1 MAFDS
6 NGNALLFGGFV
17 ADPGLDS
24 GSFTYGFKATVAR
37 ILGPAGGTVGTKSAS
52 SKHPLATS
60 VTVGQTDAG
69 GRLLIAQLTRSTHK
83 APAGYAFL
91 PAQDVIAAP
100 RGSPDSPL
108 TLEFTLHSSLVA
120 GDPVDPVT
128 LFRTEFPGH
137 PTQVGPCTGE
147 SPPTPDPCISDQSVD
162 VNGAVHFTVLTSSA
176 SHWNFALPGVTRSL
190 SIGYHHHRLF
200 KGKLSSPE
208 SACVTGQKVTV
219 FRKKG
224 GADQKIGTDTASST
238 GVWKV
243 GERDAKGSYYAT
255 VGQHQESGL
264 GICEAAKSKTLRP

>member
-1 MAFDS
+1 MAYDPSTGNVVLFGGDCWNSDTGTVPCRDTWEWDGHDWAQVSPANSPPARRFGGMAFDS

-17 ADPGLDS
+17 ADPGIDS
-24 GSFTYGFKATVAR
+24 GSFTYGFKPTVAR
-37 ILGPAGGTVGTKSAS
+37 VLGPAGGTVATKPAS

-137 PTQVGPCTGE
+137 PTQVEPCTGE
-147 SPPTPDPCISDQSVD
+147 SPPTPDPCVSDQSVLED
-162 VNGAVHFTVLTSSA
+162 VFGIAHRRLLVGGRFPGGGVVHA
-176 SHWNFALPGVTRSL
+176 FAQHKVTRGPL
-190 SIGYHHHRLF
+190 AGI
-200 KGKLSSPE
+200 
-208 SACVTGQKVTV
+208 
-219 FRKKG
+219 
-224 GADQKIGTDTASST
+224 
-238 GVWKV
+238 
-243 GERDAKGSYYAT
+243 ER
-255 VGQHQESGL
+255 
-264 GICEAAKSKTLRP
+264 